1 MTADNSILYFWN
13 ASCSVCEPLYAKLK
27 VMIESDFP
35 KLSLKKIDVSAS
47 PELRV
52 QYRVF
57 SSPVILLLIDGKEYL
72 RTGGSTSLIELK
84 QKVGRLYQIKFEN

>member
-13 ASCSVCEPLYAKLK
+13 ASCNVCEPLYAKLK

-35 KLSLKKIDVSAS
+35 KLQLKKIDTSAN
-47 PELRV
+47 PEMRARY
-52 QYRVF
+52 QVF
-57 SSPVILLLIDGKEYL
+57 SSPVIILIIDGKEYL